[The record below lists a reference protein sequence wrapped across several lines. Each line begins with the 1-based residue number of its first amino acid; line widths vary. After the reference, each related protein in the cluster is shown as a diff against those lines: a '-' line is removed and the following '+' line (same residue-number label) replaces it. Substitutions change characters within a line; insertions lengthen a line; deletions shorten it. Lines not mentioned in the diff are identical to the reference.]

1 MRNLFPPLTPM
12 AVMSVGPLDE
22 TTVEKYRRAG
32 EALRT
37 VLDEAAEMIEP
48 GVTHLEVAEH
58 AEARIDELADGPAFP
73 VNISVDEEASHSTPA
88 RDDETEFGEEMICL
102 DVGVHVDGYIADAAT
117 TVDLS
122 GTPELVEAAEEA
134 LDVAVDA
141 VAPGVDTGTIGA
153 EIEEVIRG
161 YDYTPVLNLS
171 GHGVEQW
178 DAHTGPSVPNRGV
191 DHGAELEVGDVIAI
205 EPFATDGRGK
215 VREGNKEEIYGLEHE
230 RSVRNRQARQILETI
245 TEEYHTLPFAGR
257 WFDVR
262 RTDMALRRLKQQDVI
277 HGYPVLKE
285 EGGRLV
291 SQAEHTLIVTEDGCE
306 VTTA

>member
-1 MRNLFPPLTPM
+1 
-12 AVMSVGPLDE
+12 MSVGPLDE
-22 TTVEKYRRAG
+22 ETVEKYRRAG

-37 VLDEAAEMIEP
+37 VLDEAAEMVEP

-58 AEARIDELADGPAFP
+58 AEERIYELADGPAFP
-73 VNISVDEEASHSTPA
+73 VNISIDEEASHSTPA
-88 RDDETEFGEEMICL
+88 RDDDTEFDDGMVCL

-141 VAPGVDTGTIGA
+141 VGPGVDTGTIGA
-153 EIEEVIRG
+153 EIEDVIRG
-161 YDYTPVLNLS
+161 YGYTPVLNLS

-191 DHGAELEVGDVIAI
+191 ERGSELDVGDVIAI

-215 VREGNKEEIYGLEHE
+215 VSEGSSEEIYGLERE
-230 RSVRNRQARQILETI
+230 RSVRNRQARQVLEQV
-245 TEEYHTLPFAGR
+245 TEQYRTLPFAAR
-257 WFDVR
+257 WLDVSR
-262 RTDMALRRLKQQDVI
+262 AEMALRRLKQHDVI

-285 EGGRLV
+285 EAGRLV
-291 SQAEHTLIVTEDGCE
+291 SQAEHTLIVTEHGCE
-306 VTTA
+306 VTTG

>member
-1 MRNLFPPLTPM
+1 
-12 AVMSVGPLDE
+12 MSVGPLDE
-22 TTVEKYRRAG
+22 ETVEKYRRAG

-37 VLDEAAEMIEP
+37 VLDEAAAMIEP
-48 GVTHLEVAEH
+48 GVTQLEVAEH
-58 AEARIDELADGPAFP
+58 AEARIDELADGAAFP

-88 RDDETEFGEEMICL
+88 RDDDTEFGEEMVCL

-122 GTPELVEAAEEA
+122 GNPELVEAAEEA

-153 EIEEVIRG
+153 EIEDVIRG
-161 YDYTPVLNLS
+161 YGYTPVLNLS
-171 GHGVEQW
+171 GHGVAQW
-178 DAHTGPSVPNRGV
+178 DAHTGPSVPNRGIE
-191 DHGAELEVGDVIAI
+191 HGSELEVGDVVAI

-215 VREGNKEEIYGLEHE
+215 VSEGNTEEIYSLERE
-230 RSVRNRQARQILETI
+230 RSVRNRQARQILDTV
-245 TEEYHTLPFAGR
+245 TEKYRTLPFAAR
-257 WFDVR
+257 WFDVPR
-262 RTDMALRRLKQQDVI
+262 AEMALRRLKQQDVI

-285 EGGRLV
+285 EEGRLV

-306 VTTA
+306 VTTT

>member
-1 MRNLFPPLTPM
+1 
-12 AVMSVGPLDE
+12 MSVGPLDE
-22 TTVEKYRRAG
+22 ATVEKYRQAG

-48 GVTHLEVAEH
+48 GVTHLEVAEY
-58 AEARIDELADGPAFP
+58 AEERVYELADGPAFP

-88 RDDETEFGEEMICL
+88 RDDETTFGEEMVCL

-122 GTPELVEAAEEA
+122 GNPEMVEAAEEA
-134 LDVAVDA
+134 LDVAIDA

-153 EIEEVIRG
+153 EIEDVIRG
-161 YDYTPVLNLS
+161 YGYTPVLNLS
-171 GHGVEQW
+171 GHGVAQW

-191 DHGAELEVGDVIAI
+191 DHGAELQVGDVIAI

-215 VREGNKEEIYGLEHE
+215 VSEGNKEEIYGLERE
-230 RSVRNRQARQILETI
+230 RSVRNRQARQVLEQV
-245 TEEYHTLPFAGR
+245 TEEYRTLPFAAR
-257 WFDVR
+257 WLDVPR
-262 RTDMALRRLKQQDVI
+262 AEMALRRLKQQDVI

-285 EGGRLV
+285 EEGRLV

-306 VTTA
+306 ITTA